1 MKIDKKGY
9 ITLTAKEAAKTID
22 LLWTLSSMGG
32 SFDDDFNKDCSAA
45 QKIMMKMVELVETIK
60 EERK

>member
-1 MKIDKKGY
+1 MKIDKKGS
-9 ITLTAKEAAKTID
+9 ITLTAKEAAKVID

-32 SFDDDFNKDCSAA
+32 TFDECFNEDCEAA
-45 QKIMMKMVELVETIK
+45 RKIMMKMVELVETIK